1 MNWLNEIKK
10 YEEELLQDICD
21 LVSINSV
28 RDDSQASE
36 ECPVGPGPKRALYA
50 VETLLNETGLKTE
63 IIDNL
68 VVQADWGSSDEVI
81 GIMGH
86 VDVVAVGEGWLSDP
100 FVPTLR
106 EGRLYGRGVLDDK
119 GPLVCAIFAIKILQ
133 RLGIHP
139 KKTVRFII
147 GSDEESEWK
156 CMKAYQKY
164 RSFPK
169 VGWVPDAYFPVIHG
183 EKGTSIL
190 QITTG
195 SVNRPDF
202 YLKEFHAGVQ
212 VNMVPDKAVAVL
224 EAEEP
229 EKISQA
235 FYRFIN
241 DYSGIAGEVCRQEK
255 NVTLTLFGQSAHGSK
270 PFLGENAATYLARF
284 LDAYSRVSTNQQ
296 DFLSLLADCHE
307 DSFGESFGI
316 AYQDPEMGKLTV
328 NVGQV
333 SYTEEAGGL
342 ISCDCR
348 YPKGIEFSRIQTLV
362 ASKLGECFQVAGYE
376 KLSPHFVSPS
386 SELVQ
391 CLQEVYRDQTG
402 GQEAPLVIGGATYA
416 RLMEE
421 GVAFGALFPD
431 REDTMHQANEYME
444 VEDLL
449 RIVAIYSET
458 IYNLACSC

>member
-28 RDDSQASE
+28 RDDSLASE

-133 RLGIHP
+133 RLGINP

-156 CMKAYQKY
+156 CMEAYQKY

-202 YLKEFHAGVQ
+202 YLKEFRAGMQ
-212 VNMVPDKAVAVL
+212 VNMVPDKAVVVL

-229 EKISQA
+229 EK
-235 FYRFIN
+235 
-241 DYSGIAGEVCRQEK
+241 
-255 NVTLTLFGQSAHGSK
+255 
-270 PFLGENAATYLARF
+270 
-284 LDAYSRVSTNQQ
+284 
-296 DFLSLLADCHE
+296 
-307 DSFGESFGI
+307 
-316 AYQDPEMGKLTV
+316 
-328 NVGQV
+328 
-333 SYTEEAGGL
+333 
-342 ISCDCR
+342 
-348 YPKGIEFSRIQTLV
+348 YPK
-362 ASKLGECFQVAGYE
+362 
-376 KLSPHFVSPS
+376 HF
-386 SELVQ
+386 
-391 CLQEVYRDQTG
+391 
-402 GQEAPLVIGGATYA
+402 
-416 RLMEE
+416 
-421 GVAFGALFPD
+421 
-431 REDTMHQANEYME
+431 
-444 VEDLL
+444 
-449 RIVAIYSET
+449 IV
-458 IYNLACSC
+458 L

>member
-1 MNWLNEIKK
+1 M
-10 YEEELLQDICD
+10 
-21 LVSINSV
+21 
-28 RDDSQASE
+28 
-36 ECPVGPGPKRALYA
+36 
-50 VETLLNETGLKTE
+50 
-63 IIDNL
+63 
-68 VVQADWGSSDEVI
+68 VV
-81 GIMGH
+81 
-86 VDVVAVGEGWLSDP
+86 DP

-229 EKISQA
+229 GKISQA

-270 PFLGENAATYLARF
+270 PFLGKMQQPTWLVFGYLFTSFYKSTRF
-284 LDAYSRVSTNQQ
+284 S
-296 DFLSLLADCHE
+296 
-307 DSFGESFGI
+307 I
-316 AYQDPEMGKLTV
+316 
-328 NVGQV
+328 
-333 SYTEEAGGL
+333 
-342 ISCDCR
+342 I
-348 YPKGIEFSRIQTLV
+348 
-362 ASKLGECFQVAGYE
+362 
-376 KLSPHFVSPS
+376 
-386 SELVQ
+386 
-391 CLQEVYRDQTG
+391 
-402 GQEAPLVIGGATYA
+402 IG
-416 RLMEE
+416 
-421 GVAFGALFPD
+421 
-431 REDTMHQANEYME
+431 
-444 VEDLL
+444 
-449 RIVAIYSET
+449 
-458 IYNLACSC
+458 